1 MSGFDIIAADCPWN
15 YSDKQVAGERGAAFH
30 YKIMTDE
37 EIAALPVG
45 KLAAPD
51 CALFLWTT
59 CPKIDVA
66 LRVMAAWGWKFKTIG
81 FVWEKRTTNG
91 KLHWGMGSYSRA
103 NVELVLLGTRGS
115 PKRASAGVH
124 QIVQAKVREHSQKP
138 DEVYHEI
145 EDLMAGTRR
154 LELFV
159 RAPRPG
165 WTVIGDAIDGRD
177 IREVLRKMG
186 QQELSL

>member
-1 MSGFDIIAADCPWN
+1 MIQFDVIAMDPPWT
-15 YSDKQVAGERGAAFH
+15 YSDKQQAGERGAGFH
-30 YKIMTDE
+30 YKTMTADD
-37 EIAALPVG
+37 IAALPVG

-59 CPKIDVA
+59 CPQIDVA
-66 LRVMAAWGWKFKTIG
+66 LRVMAAYGFKYKTVG

-91 KLHWGMGSYSRA
+91 KLHWGMGSYTRA
-103 NVELVLLGTRGS
+103 NAELVLLGVRGS

-124 QIVQAKVREHSQKP
+124 QIVQAKVREHSRKP
-138 DEVYHEI
+138 DEVYREI

-154 LELFV
+154 LELFA

-165 WTVIGDAIDGRD
+165 WTVVGDAIDGRD
-177 IREVLRKMG
+177 IREVLCEMG